1 MAEITNFRGEVTA
14 NAPKDSLDLEVEDLM
29 QRVGMRVRKARELM
43 FTGDRISAAQAVD
56 IGLANAVVPAAE
68 LRERALELATRIARK
83 SPLTLKLLKRTLQH
97 GADMPLPAALQ
108 YEQATVSLA
117 LDSADAHE
125 GLGAFLDKRRA
136 EFRGE

>member
-1 MAEITNFRGEVTA
+1 M
-14 NAPKDSLDLEVEDLM
+14 
-29 QRVGMRVRKARELM
+29 
-43 FTGDRISAAQAVD
+43 
-56 IGLANAVVPAAE
+56 VPAAE
-68 LRERALELATRIARK
+68 LRERALELAARIARK